1 MAELGIDQ
9 AVDFKVKSWVQAL
22 TGTSPSFVDVMSPPG
37 VFISHTVKEQFLC
50 VDMWW
55 ESKEVTYLASRRHIK
70 PTEEEKKK
78 KIHPGLA
85 GQCRKVAEG
94 VKTKQTAQVKETKPM
109 KGSTTS
115 VSQG

>member
-50 VDMWW
+50 VNMWW
-55 ESKEVTYLASRRHIK
+55 ESKEVTYLASRRHVK
-70 PTEEEKKK
+70 PTGEKKK
-78 KIHPGLA
+78 KSTQGWPGNVGRL
-85 GQCRKVAEG
+85 QRESKRSRLP
-94 VKTKQTAQVKETKPM
+94 K
-109 KGSTTS
+109 
-115 VSQG
+115 